1 MDWKRFKKII
11 IVVLIIINIVFLVY
25 FLNVKMS
32 DSRIEKETKNNVIS
46 VLKKNNII
54 LEEEVF
60 PKNREKCSACYVTRL
75 IETDSDFA
83 NRLKGESGEITE
95 NDELFIITPP
105 KTDKIKMNESD
116 VRKACYDYMNSYGI
130 NSEMYKETSVKI
142 DGKTA
147 KARYNL
153 FYEECEF
160 FDSFLDFE
168 LTEKGIKRVSGR
180 NIIKND
186 SVSVYEET
194 LMPIESIL
202 VAISENKEVE
212 KPLKISGIEFGY
224 YFGKSA
230 GVYVNVLSLPVWE
243 VSFEDGTEL
252 YFDARNGNLIKV
264 S

>member
-11 IVVLIIINIVFLVY
+11 IVVLIMINIVFLVY
-25 FLNVKMS
+25 FLNIKMS
-32 DSRIEKETKNNVIS
+32 DNHMEKETKNNVIS

-54 LEEEVF
+54 LDEDVF
-60 PKNREKCSACYVTRL
+60 PKNRGKCSACYVTRL
-75 IETDSDFA
+75 IEKDSDFA

-95 NDELFIITPP
+95 KDELFTITL
-105 KTDKIKMNESD
+105 KGTDKTKMTEEG
-116 VRKACYDYMNSYGI
+116 VRKACFDYMNSYGI
-130 NSEMYKETSVKI
+130 NSDMYKEMSVEI

-153 FYEECEF
+153 FYDGCQF

-168 LTEKGIKRVSGR
+168 ITEKGIKRISGR

-186 SVSVYEET
+186 SVSGYEET

-202 VAISENKEVE
+202 VAISENKETD
-212 KPLKISGIEFGY
+212 KPVKISKIDFGY

-230 GVYVNVLSLPVWE
+230 GVYVNVLSLPVWK
-243 VSFEDGTEL
+243 VSFEDGTDI
-252 YFDARNGNLIKV
+252 YYDARNGNLINF

>member
-25 FLNVKMS
+25 FLNIKIS
-32 DSRIEKETKNNVIS
+32 DSHIEAETKNNVIS

-54 LEEEVF
+54 LEEKVF
-60 PKNREKCSACYVTRL
+60 PKNRDKCSACYVTRL
-75 IETDSDFA
+75 IGTDSEFA
-83 NRLKGESGEITE
+83 DRLKGENGEITE
-95 NDELFIITPP
+95 SDELFIITPR
-105 KTDKIKMNESD
+105 KTEKIKINESS

-130 NSEMYKETSVKI
+130 NSDMYKEMTVKI

-153 FYEECEF
+153 FYEEHLF
-160 FDSFLDFE
+160 FDSYLDFE
-168 LTEKGIKRVSGR
+168 ITEKGIKQVSGR

-194 LMPIESIL
+194 LMPIESVL
-202 VAISENKEVE
+202 VAISENKKTDKRV
-212 KPLKISGIEFGY
+212 KISGIEFGY

-243 VSFEDGTEL
+243 ITFEDGTEL
-252 YFDARNGNLIKV
+252 YFDARNGNLINF